1 MESLKVQFHQRL
13 SASGMPA
20 VIQQGV
26 LAHWQQFA
34 DRHPAFTDQPVDA
47 EPVDEL
53 IRCWAGSDFAAEQC
67 LNNPQWL
74 TSILANHEHLAT
86 LAHNHVERLRAAL
99 AAADDEQALMLA
111 LRHHRN
117 REMVRI
123 IWLDLNRRVTM
134 AETTADL
141 SALADA
147 CIDAALDWLYRDCCA
162 SLGTPHGSNNPDEAP
177 SPQQM
182 VVLGMGK
189 LGAGDLNLSSDIDL
203 IFAYPC
209 QGETRGSKKV
219 LTNQEFFL
227 RLGQRLIRVLDCQSA
242 DGFVFRV
249 DMRLRPYGNSGALA
263 MSFAAMEQYYQDQ
276 GRDWERYA
284 MLKARVVAGDIARG
298 QQLLSQLRPFVY
310 RRYIDFGC
318 IIALREMKQ
327 LIQREVKRKG
337 MASNIKL
344 GPGGIREIEFIVQ
357 SFQLIRGGRDRSLQG
372 RNLLS
377 MLTTLQAKNY
387 FTPVQAQQLREAYIF
402 LRNLEHAMQAI
413 ADRQTQDLPKDPN
426 IQARV
431 AFSMNC
437 DDWPALL
444 NMLDQQRQCV
454 ARHFA
459 DVVADPEQADDEAC
473 DQWQGLW
480 LGQLSDTE
488 ARQLM
493 SSEGFANADASWQR
507 LVALK
512 DGKAITRIRR
522 QSRDRLDK
530 FMPLLLSVAAQSS
543 EPDTFLER
551 ILPLIESVLRR
562 TAYLVLLIEN
572 PAALEHL
579 GKLCIASPWIAQQIA
594 RFPVLLDE
602 FLDPGDLYNPPEKE
616 ALADELRQQL
626 AHIPEDD
633 LENQMET
640 LRHFKMAHVLRVAAA
655 QVSCT
660 LPLMQES
667 DYLTWIAEVILE
679 AVLAIAWRN
688 LTAKYGTPA
697 DAGGQRCDP
706 GFIIVG
712 YGKLGGIELGPGSD
726 LDLVFL
732 HNGGTNK
739 ETCGPHVIDS
749 TTFYTRLGQR
759 IIHILTTQ
767 TPSGILYET
776 DTRLRPSGSKGLL
789 VNSFA
794 YFDKYQKE
802 EAWTWEH
809 QALVRARVIAG
820 DQALARQFD
829 QVRRDI
835 LGQPRDRI
843 TLRTSVVDMRQK
855 MRGHLGTKASGSGF
869 HMKHDPGGIVDIEFL
884 MQFAVLCF
892 AHQHPALMQWTD
904 NIRISEELENAGLFS
919 KEDAHQLREAYKTF
933 RLCIHQKA
941 LQNEIPVAKE
951 AVAQGLRQNV
961 MAIWTDCMG
970 EVP

>member
-1 MESLKVQFHQRL
+1 MESLKVQFHQQL
-13 SASGMPA
+13 SASGIPA

-34 DRHPAFTDQPVDA
+34 DRHPACTDQPVKA
-47 EPVDEL
+47 EAVDQL
-53 IRCWAGSDFAAEQC
+53 IRCWAGSDFVAEQC
-67 LNNPQWL
+67 LNHPQWL
-74 TSILANHEHLAT
+74 TSLLANHEHLAI
-86 LAHNHVERLRAAL
+86 LADNHVERLRDAL
-99 AAADDEQALMLA
+99 AAVDDEQALMLA
-111 LRHHRN
+111 LRRHRN
-117 REMVRI
+117 QEMVRI

-134 AETTADL
+134 PETTADL

-147 CIDAALDWLYRDCCA
+147 CIDAALNWLYRDCCQT
-162 SLGTPHGSNNPDEAP
+162 LGTPHGTDTPDEVP
-177 SPQQM
+177 WPQQM

-203 IFAYPC
+203 ILAYPC
-209 QGETRGSKKV
+209 QGETLGSKKV
-219 LTNQEFFL
+219 LTCQEFFL
-227 RLGQRLIRVLDCQSA
+227 RLGQRLIRVLDSQNA

-284 MLKARVVAGDIARG
+284 MLKARVVAGDIAHG

-310 RRYIDFGC
+310 RRYIDFGS

-344 GPGGIREIEFIVQ
+344 GSGGIREIEFIVQ

-377 MLTTLQAKNY
+377 MLTTLQAKSY
-387 FTPVQAQQLREAYIF
+387 FTPTQAQQLREAYIF

-413 ADRQTQDLPKDPN
+413 ADRQTQDLPKDPV

-431 AFSMNC
+431 AFNMNC
-437 DDWPALL
+437 ENWPALL
-444 NMLDQQRQCV
+444 KMLEQQRQCV
-454 ARHFA
+454 ARHFD
-459 DVVADPEQADDEAC
+459 DVIADPEKTDDDAG

-488 ARQLM
+488 AIQLM
-493 SSEGFANADASWQR
+493 SSEGFVNAESSRQR
-507 LVALK
+507 LVALQE
-512 DGKAITRIRR
+512 GKAIARIRR
-522 QSRDRLDK
+522 QSRDRLDR
-530 FMPLLLSVAAQSS
+530 FMPLLLCVAAHSS

-551 ILPLIESVLRR
+551 ILPLVEAVLRR

-594 RFPVLLDE
+594 RFPALLDE
-602 FLDPGDLYNPPEKE
+602 FLVPGDLYNPPEKE
-616 ALADELRQQL
+616 VLADELRQQL

-655 QVSCT
+655 QASCT
-660 LPLMQES
+660 LPLMKES

-679 AVLAIAWRN
+679 AVLAIAWRG
-688 LTAKYGTPA
+688 LTAKYGMPT
-697 DAGGQRCDP
+697 DAHGQLCDP

-739 ETCGPHVIDS
+739 ETTGPRVIDS
-749 TTFYTRLGQR
+749 PTFYTRLGQR

-767 TPSGILYET
+767 TATGILYET

-789 VNSFA
+789 VNSFT
-794 YFDKYQKE
+794 YFEKYQEE

-820 DQALARQFD
+820 DPALAVRFD

-835 LGQPRDRI
+835 LGQQRDQT

-855 MRGHLGTKASGSGF
+855 MRDHLGTKSSGSGF
-869 HMKHDPGGIVDIEFL
+869 HMKHDPGGIIDIEFL
-884 MQFAVLCF
+884 MQFAVLRY

-904 NIRISEELENAGLFS
+904 NIRISEELESAGLFS

-941 LQNEIPVAKE
+941 LQNEEPVAEE

-961 MAIWTDCMG
+961 MAIWAGCMG
-970 EVP
+970 GES